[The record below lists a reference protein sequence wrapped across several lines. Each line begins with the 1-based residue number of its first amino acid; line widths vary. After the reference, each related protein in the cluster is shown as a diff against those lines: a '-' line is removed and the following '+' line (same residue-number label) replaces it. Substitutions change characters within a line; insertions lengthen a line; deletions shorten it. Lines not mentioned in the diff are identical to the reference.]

1 MNESPQLMTV
11 NDIAALA
18 QISTET
24 IRRWVRQGRFP
35 KPRKIGRASRWPR
48 EQVEEILRNG
58 LKDA

>member
-1 MNESPQLMTV
+1 MNEAPQLMTV

-18 QISTET
+18 QISTNT
-24 IRRWVRQGRFP
+24 IQRWVREGKFP

-48 EQVEEILRNG
+48 EQVEEILKNG

>member
-1 MNESPQLMTV
+1 MNASPQLMTV

-24 IRRWVRQGRFP
+24 IHRWVRQGRFP